1 MMHDWGKARQEK
13 LLKKAQQG
21 DADAFEQLVAPY
33 EQKIY
38 ALCLRLLAHRED
50 AQDAAQE
57 TMLRLYRALVSYRG
71 EAQLG
76 TFIYRVTANTCMDA
90 LRRRNVRAC
99 ESLEALDDVGV
110 VPVDDSPGPEETILR
125 AEENERL
132 SRAIDA
138 LSDEMRLPLVLREIH
153 ALSYEEVAQTLG
165 LEMGTVKSRIHRARE
180 KLARM
185 LSGEVQ
191 EERRQTLG

>member
-90 LRRRNVRAC
+90 LRRRNVRAF

-138 LSDEMRLPLVLREIH
+138 LSDEMRLPLVLREIQ

-165 LEMGTVKSRIHRARE
+165 LEMCTVKSRIHRARE

-191 EERRQTLG
+191 EERRQTL

>member
-125 AEENERL
+125 AEESERL

-185 LSGEVQ
+185 LSSEGQ
-191 EERRQTLG
+191 EERRQTL

>member
-1 MMHDWGKARQEK
+1 MMHDCGKARQEN

-138 LSDEMRLPLVLREIH
+138 LSDEMRLPLVLREIQ

-191 EERRQTLG
+191 EERRQTL

>member
-191 EERRQTLG
+191 EERRQTL

>member
-185 LSGEVQ
+185 LSGEGQ
-191 EERRQTLG
+191 EERRQML

>member
-1 MMHDWGKARQEK
+1 MMHDWSKARQEK

-138 LSDEMRLPLVLREIH
+138 LSDEKRLPLVLREIH

-191 EERRQTLG
+191 EERRQTL

>member
-1 MMHDWGKARQEK
+1 MMHDWSKARQEK

-138 LSDEMRLPLVLREIH
+138 LSDEMRLPLVLREIQ

-191 EERRQTLG
+191 EERRQTL

>member
-138 LSDEMRLPLVLREIH
+138 LSDEMRLPLVLREIQ

-191 EERRQTLG
+191 EERRQTL

>member
-138 LSDEMRLPLVLREIH
+138 LSDEMRLPLVLREIQ

-191 EERRQTLG
+191 EESRQTL

>member
-125 AEENERL
+125 AEESERL

-185 LSGEVQ
+185 LSGEGQ
-191 EERRQTLG
+191 EERRQTL

>member
-76 TFIYRVTANTCMDA
+76 TFIYRRRPGGRFARPGGDDPARGGKRAPFPRHRCA
-90 LRRRNVRAC
+90 QRRNAP
-99 ESLEALDDVGV
+99 AAG
-110 VPVDDSPGPEETILR
+110 
-125 AEENERL
+125 A
-132 SRAIDA
+132 A
-138 LSDEMRLPLVLREIH
+138 
-153 ALSYEEVAQTLG
+153 
-165 LEMGTVKSRIHRARE
+165 
-180 KLARM
+180 
-185 LSGEVQ
+185 
-191 EERRQTLG
+191 

>member
-138 LSDEMRLPLVLREIH
+138 LSDEMRLPLVLREIQ

-191 EERRQTLG
+191 EERRRTL

>member
-138 LSDEMRLPLVLREIH
+138 LSDEMRLPLVLREIQ

-165 LEMGTVKSRIHRARE
+165 LEMGTVK
-180 KLARM
+180 
-185 LSGEVQ
+185 
-191 EERRQTLG
+191 

>member
-110 VPVDDSPGPEETILR
+110 VPVDDSPGPEETLLR

-138 LSDEMRLPLVLREIH
+138 LSDEMRLPLVLREIQ

-191 EERRQTLG
+191 EERRQTL

>member
-110 VPVDDSPGPEETILR
+110 VPADDSPGPEETILR

-185 LSGEVQ
+185 LSVEAQ
-191 EERRQTLG
+191 EERRQTL

>member
-90 LRRRNVRAC
+90 LRRRTVRAC
-99 ESLEALDDVGV
+99 ETLEALDDVGV

-138 LSDEMRLPLVLREIH
+138 LSDEMRLPLVLREIQ

-191 EERRQTLG
+191 EERRQTL

>member
-138 LSDEMRLPLVLREIH
+138 LSDEMRLPLVLREIQ

-180 KLARM
+180 KLAIM

-191 EERRQTLG
+191 EERRQTL

>member
-110 VPVDDSPGPEETILR
+110 VPVDDSPGPEETLLR

-138 LSDEMRLPLVLREIH
+138 LSDEMRLPLVLREIQ

-191 EERRQTLG
+191 EERRKTL

>member
-110 VPVDDSPGPEETILR
+110 VPVDDSPGPEETLLR

-138 LSDEMRLPLVLREIH
+138 LSDEMRLPLVLREIQ

-185 LSGEVQ
+185 LSGEAQ
-191 EERRQTLG
+191 EERRQTL

>member
-185 LSGEVQ
+185 LSSEVQ
-191 EERRQTLG
+191 EERRQTM

>member
-138 LSDEMRLPLVLREIH
+138 LSDEMRLPLVLREIQ

-191 EERRQTLG
+191 EERRQTM